1 MLSDLFD
8 LNIGKLEFHYSWELC
23 RKEKDKVYFH
33 NIKQLLLC

>member
-8 LNIGKLEFHYSWELC
+8 LNIGKLEFHSNWELC
-23 RKEKDKVYFH
+23 RKKKDKVYFH